1 MPVRFA
7 PEGGAVP
14 GDRIIGILTPGEG
27 ITVYPIQSP
36 VLKEFDNQPERW
48 LDVRWDIDE
57 EARERFP
64 ARLALTVIN
73 EPGSLAQVAQ
83 VMGDNDANITALNI
97 IRNASDYSE
106 MTIDVEVWDLKHLNH
121 LLTLLRDKPVVSRAQ
136 RVNG

>member
-36 VLKEFDNQPERW
+36 VLTEFDDQPERW

-64 ARLALTVIN
+64 ARI
-73 EPGSLAQVAQ
+73 SVATRQ
-83 VMGDNDANITALNI
+83 HRSAAAVAVQMGDCLPRSCGAVREAEAHELRGHDWFEEEKK
-97 IRNASDYSE
+97 RCPASTGS
-106 MTIDVEVWDLKHLNH
+106 
-121 LLTLLRDKPVVSRAQ
+121 
-136 RVNG
+136 

>member
-1 MPVRFA
+1 
-7 PEGGAVP
+7 VP

-36 VLKEFDNQPERW
+36 ALTEFDNQPERW

-64 ARLALTVIN
+64 ARIVLVAIN

-83 VMGDNDANITALNI
+83 VMGDNEVNITALNI
-97 IRNASDYSE
+97 TRNAPDYSE
-106 MTIDVEVWDLKHLNH
+106 MTIDVEVWDLKHLNR